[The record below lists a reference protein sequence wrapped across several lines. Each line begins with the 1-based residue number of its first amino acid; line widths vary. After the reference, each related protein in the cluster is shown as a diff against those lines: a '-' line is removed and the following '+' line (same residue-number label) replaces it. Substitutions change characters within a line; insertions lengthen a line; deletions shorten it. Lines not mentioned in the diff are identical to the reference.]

1 MLHGCCCDNP
11 HWRISRSAAI
21 QGKPC
26 QRFHCLVT
34 SDHLSRDEVFRWIK
48 SSTVILSRGEVSHVI
63 IMRNLLT
70 AMRYRIQPSERIVR
84 LSCRS

>member
-1 MLHGCCCDNP
+1 MAAVVTT
-11 HWRISRSAAI
+11 RIGEFHAA
-21 QGKPC
+21 
-26 QRFHCLVT
+26 QRFKENPVRGSIVSSRVT
-34 SDHLSRDEVFRWIK
+34 ILSRDEVFRWIK